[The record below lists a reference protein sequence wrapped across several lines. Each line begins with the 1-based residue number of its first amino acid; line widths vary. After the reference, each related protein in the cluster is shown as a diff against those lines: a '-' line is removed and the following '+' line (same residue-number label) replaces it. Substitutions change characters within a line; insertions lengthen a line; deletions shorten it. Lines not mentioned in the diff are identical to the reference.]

1 MKTLREPSYRPT
13 LSQLNFAY
21 LDTVKVQY
29 WVGGVMTTLVSIEEA
44 RELVRT
50 KRAFV
55 ISSQAIGAM
64 DELGYSI
71 A

>member
-1 MKTLREPSYRPT
+1 MKTKNNHLYHPT
-13 LSQLNFAY
+13 GWQLNPAH
-21 LDTVKVQY
+21 LDTAKIQY
-29 WVGGVMTTLVSIEEA
+29 WSAGVMVTLLDKIEAVELVS
-44 RELVRT
+44 T

-55 ISSQAIGAM
+55 ISGQAIGAM